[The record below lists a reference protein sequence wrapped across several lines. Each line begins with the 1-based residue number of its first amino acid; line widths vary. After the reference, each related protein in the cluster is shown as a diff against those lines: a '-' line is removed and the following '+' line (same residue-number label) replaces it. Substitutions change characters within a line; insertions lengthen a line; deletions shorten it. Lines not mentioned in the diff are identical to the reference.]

1 MARVVVL
8 PGDGVGPEVTREAV
22 RVLEAAGQLWGVAVR
37 IEEHAVGGAAIDR
50 FGDPLPRE
58 TLAAC
63 QGADAVLLG
72 AVGGPAWDGRA
83 GPRPEAGLLRLRQ
96 ELGVYANLRPVVAMP
111 WLAASSPLRPEV
123 FQHVRY
129 TIVRELTG
137 GLYFGPRGRKGD
149 RVTDTLV
156 YTRREIARVTRV
168 AFSLAAEA
176 GTHVTLVDKANVLES
191 SRVWREVVGEVA
203 SEYPYVPFDTE
214 LVDACAMRL
223 CQDPGRYGVILTE
236 NLFGDI
242 LSDLG
247 AGTLGSLGLMPSAS
261 LGDRSPGLY
270 EPVHGSA
277 PDIAGKGVAN
287 PLGAIGAVAMMF
299 RYGLGH
305 PEAADA
311 IDSAV
316 ADAIEGGAR
325 TPDIVVAGERAISTR
340 EMGDRVLRSLAAVAR
355 ARDTRLTDAPS
366 RNALDFLEEMP

>member
-22 RVLEAAGQLWGVAVR
+22 RVLEAAGQLWNVAVR
-37 IEEHAVGGAAIDR
+37 TEERPVGGAAIDLV
-50 FGDPLPRE
+50 GDPLPEE

-63 QGADAVLLG
+63 READAVLLG
-72 AVGGPAWDGRA
+72 AVGGPRWEGGS
-83 GPRPEAGLLRLRQ
+83 GPRPEAGLLRLRR
-96 ELGVYANLRPVVAMP
+96 ELGVYANLRPVVAVAP
-111 WLAASSPLRPEV
+111 LAAASPLRPEV
-123 FQHVRY
+123 FARVRY
-129 TIVRELTG
+129 LIVRELTG
-137 GLYFGPRGRKGD
+137 GLYFGPRGRQGD

-156 YTRREIARVTRV
+156 YTRREIARVARV

-176 GTHVTLVDKANVLES
+176 GVPLTLVDKANVLES

-203 SEYPYVPFDTE
+203 AEYPYVHFETE

-247 AGTLGSLGLMPSAS
+247 AGTLGSLGLLPSAS

-277 PDIAGKGVAN
+277 PDIAGEGVAN

-299 RYGLGH
+299 RYGLAH

-311 IDSAV
+311 IEGAV
-316 ADAIEGGAR
+316 ADVLEAGAR
-325 TPDIVVAGERAISTR
+325 TRDIALPGEATLTTR
-340 EMGDRVLRSLAAVAR
+340 EMGDAVLRALWAR
-355 ARDTRLTDAPS
+355 ARGKQEAEDGSLRPTRREGRA
-366 RNALDFLEEMP
+366 